1 LVAIKEKDMRL
12 FALVLAV
19 LALNVSP
26 ALAAK
31 SSDAENTL
39 ILTLP
44 TGDVVI
50 EMYPAKAPKHVA
62 QVKALTRAGFYD
74 GLAWFRVIDGFMA
87 QTGYPKGKKG
97 GKSDMPDLPAEF
109 GGKFKRGT
117 VGMGHGE
124 DPNSANSQFFVCFTD
139 NGCKDLTGKY
149 TAWGQVKSG
158 MEHIDTLKRG
168 EPPRNPDKTIRAR
181 IAADA
186 DKKSTL
192 PAPSRAKTVG
202 NQ

>member
-1 LVAIKEKDMRL
+1 MRL
-12 FALVLAV
+12 FALIFILFAV
-19 LALNVSP
+19 SISP

-44 TGDVVI
+44 NGDVVI

-62 QVKALTRAGFYD
+62 QIKTLTRAGFYD

-97 GKSDMPDLPAEF
+97 GKSDLPDLPAEF

-139 NGCKDLTGKY
+139 KGCADLTGKY

-158 MEHIDTLKRG
+158 MEHIDALTRG
-168 EPPRNPDKTIRAR
+168 EPPHNPDKTIRAR
-181 IAADA
+181 IAADG
-186 DKKSTL
+186 DKT
-192 PAPSRAKTVG
+192 PAPVAPTRSKSVG

>member
-1 LVAIKEKDMRL
+1 MRVFICL
-12 FALVLAV
+12 
-19 LALNVSP
+19 LALLALSVSP
-26 ALAAK
+26 ASAK
-31 SSDAENTL
+31 PDADNIL

-44 TGDVVI
+44 TGDVEI
-50 EMYPAKAPKHVA
+50 EMKPTLAPRHVA
-62 QVKALTRAGFYD
+62 QVKQLTRDGFYN

-97 GKSDMPDLPAEF
+97 GKSDLPDLPAEF

-124 DPNSANSQFFVCFTD
+124 DPNSANSQFFICFTD
-139 NGCKDLTGKY
+139 NGCKDLTGSY
-149 TAWGQVKSG
+149 TAWGQVISG
-158 MEHIDTLKRG
+158 MEHIDALKRG
-168 EPPRNPDKTIRAR
+168 EPPKNPDETVRAR

-186 DKKSTL
+186 TTPAEDVKS
-192 PAPSRAKTVG
+192 PAKQVG